1 MRNILTAVREGRLD
15 PSSAG
20 RLLEDPALSDPGT
33 EVPPGEPGPEAGTD
47 EAGPVTS
54 TGDKAEVGEPD
65 RDGSDEPAGDP
76 ENDDG
81 ASSGVWAVV
90 TDDPTSRGRGR
101 GADEWEASADTAQAA
116 ARAEDLETGADARAT
131 TSIRVRA
138 MTRRVR
144 VLADPTVQTVSVDGP
159 HELRREGTVLV
170 LESDRDLPF
179 GDPFA
184 FLPSMRGGFRLQP
197 PTGLPFSLGADL
209 VVRLNPAI
217 DLDVDVTAGS
227 LSVRGVGRVR
237 ARVTAGSA
245 RIEDVGGPLDLH
257 VVGGTA
263 RIDTTVRGGGNRI
276 RCDSGSLVLRLRRD
290 SDVRL
295 RPDAQ
300 LGRIVI
306 DGAEGGKE
314 IVVGAGTG
322 RLDVEVVMGSL
333 QVEVER

>member
-1 MRNILTAVREGRLD
+1 MRDILTAVREGRLD

-20 RLLEDPALSDPGT
+20 RLLADPGAPAGPT
-33 EVPPGEPGPEAGTD
+33 EPELSTREPEPADRTSPEPPSPDDTGTD
-47 EAGPVTS
+47 GP
-54 TGDKAEVGEPD
+54 
-65 RDGSDEPAGDP
+65 
-76 ENDDG
+76 
-81 ASSGVWAVV
+81 ASPGVWADVADDV
-90 TDDPTSRGRGR
+90 TTSTRGGDDDTGTDDAVR
-101 GADEWEASADTAQAA
+101 AA
-116 ARAEDLETGADARAT
+116 ARSEDLETGANARAT
-131 TSIRVRA
+131 TSVRLRA

-144 VLADPTVQTVSVDGP
+144 VVADPAVRTVSVDGP

-263 RIDTTVRGGGNRI
+263 RIDTTVRGGDNRI

-306 DGAEGGKE
+306 DGTEGGRE

>member
-1 MRNILTAVREGRLD
+1 MRDILTAVRDGRLD
-15 PSSAG
+15 PSTAG
-20 RLLEDPALSDPGT
+20 RLLEDPSLPDPGA
-33 EVPPGEPGPEAGTD
+33 EARPVEPGPEAGTD
-47 EAGPVTS
+47 QVGPVTT
-54 TGDKAEVGEPD
+54 TGEKAEVGEPD
-65 RDGSDEPAGDP
+65 RDGSGEPAGDP
-76 ENDDG
+76 ENDG
-81 ASSGVWAVV
+81 ASPGVWAVV

-101 GADEWEASADTAQAA
+101 GADESGASADTARTP
-116 ARAEDLETGADARAT
+116 ARTAHADADADARAT
-131 TSIRVRA
+131 TSVRVRA

-144 VLADPTVQTVSVDGP
+144 ILADPAVQTVSVDGP

-245 RIEDVGGPLDLH
+245 RIEEVGGPLDLH

-263 RIDTTVRGGGNRI
+263 RIDTTVRGGDNRI

-306 DGAEGGKE
+306 DGAEGGRE